1 MLHSRICV
9 IFKLKIMCDELV
21 GFIEFLG
28 YQAGARGNISKSKSI
43 EQEQKQEQE
52 FRAKRS
58 CIKSIP
64 FHFLYLS
71 K

>member
-43 EQEQKQEQE
+43 EQEQAQE

>member
-43 EQEQKQEQE
+43 EQVQKQEY
-52 FRAKRS
+52 RAKRN

>member
-43 EQEQKQEQE
+43 EQEQE